1 VKTGFVSRQPDKQME
16 LQKSTKQER
25 RELRHQEKMM
35 EQKQRARKEF
45 IKRIIFWFSILIVIG
60 ALIFGVAKFTN
71 APSGSDVNNDWI
83 KGNREASVTIVEYS
97 DFQCPACGAYY
108 PVTKQL
114 VEEFGENIAFVYRH
128 FPLSQIHKNAEL
140 AAQAAEA
147 AGKQN
152 KFWEMHDMIFE
163 NQKEWSDERNVK
175 EFFVM
180 YAEALN
186 LNKEQFVAD
195 FDLKEVMDKINADYK
210 SGLRYSVNAVPT
222 FFLNEEKLQNPRNYE
237 DFKSIIQEYISQQ

>member
-1 VKTGFVSRQPDKQME
+1 MSRE
-16 LQKSTKQER
+16 
-25 RELRHQEKMM
+25 
-35 EQKQRARKEF
+35 
-45 IKRIIFWFSILIVIG
+45 V
-60 ALIFGVAKFTN
+60 
-71 APSGSDVNNDWI
+71 
-83 KGNREASVTIVEYS
+83 
-97 DFQCPACGAYY
+97 
-108 PVTKQL
+108 
-114 VEEFGENIAFVYRH
+114 
-128 FPLSQIHKNAEL
+128 

-222 FFLNEEKLQNPRNYE
+222 FFLNGEKLQNPRNYE